1 MRHGTK
7 QWKQNKMLSK
17 RTSFFTFLEKKK
29 KKSKLEKKSTFK
41 QL

>member
-1 MRHGTK
+1 MRQGTK

-29 KKSKLEKKSTFK
+29 KVSLIRKDVHIK